1 MTLKNVRKLQPGD
14 QVTWND
20 PDGGACTRTGT
31 IQAISIN
38 GSIVSITWQDGSDL
52 ECYARELS

>member
-1 MTLKNVRKLQPGD
+1 MKLSNVRKLQPGD

-20 PDGGACTRTGT
+20 PDGGACSRTDKIREITVKGD
-31 IQAISIN
+31 
-38 GSIVSITWQDGSDL
+38 IVCITWQDGGEV